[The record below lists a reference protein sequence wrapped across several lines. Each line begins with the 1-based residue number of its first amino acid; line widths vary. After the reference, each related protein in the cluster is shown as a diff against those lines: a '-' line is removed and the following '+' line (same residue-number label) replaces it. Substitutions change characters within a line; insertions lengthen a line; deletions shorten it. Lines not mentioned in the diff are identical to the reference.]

1 MQCDYGVDKEIEK
14 IAKSS
19 EDLIQ
24 SIQHDKYRLRL
35 IMIREA
41 LAGNAGKP
49 RQGDGE
55 RRPGGHRYTSNP
67 GLLPAYVNSANRA
80 LKLRALCASNEEME
94 QHLELVFEGDLTV
107 SSDQFYVEQERH
119 RHSYH
124 GVSQNTLQHPIATKG
139 RIKSVR
145 YALKDRPGARRSK

>member
-1 MQCDYGVDKEIEK
+1 MPN
-14 IAKSS
+14 
-19 EDLIQ
+19 
-24 SIQHDKYRLRL
+24 LRL
-35 IMIREA
+35 PIPMLSPLGWGLSSDLGLPDNVHVLAA
-41 LAGNAGKP
+41 L
-49 RQGDGE
+49 E
-55 RRPGGHRYTSNP
+55 SFESNVH
-67 GLLPAYVNSANRA
+67 AIESYKAIS